1 MSTDDV
7 YEKLADK
14 MSNLAIKNPLTKEF
28 RKILEA
34 LYTPEEAEILLTF
47 NMPMVDRFT
56 AKKIAKK
63 LKRPQEEVEPL
74 LLEMARKQ
82 RVFCIEQKAGGKVK
96 KFYSLFPLVPGVFEF
111 FFANHKRILTEE
123 KELAKMFADEFDK
136 YYMLGFSAEIVG
148 SNYPL
153 VRVILDQKNIDK
165 TVKKGKGKI
174 LNVNEVVED
183 EMKYDILIFDQIKK
197 MLEQEE
203 KIATLDC
210 CCKIYKAINDNDS
223 ILEMDCSNGLPV
235 NDNKIPVNKDG
246 KQVHDYPINVC
257 MVCGF
262 AADYCVQQGF
272 ARYVNKQEALEIV
285 RRGSEAGLV
294 HSVQNTRED
303 GSMICNCDPECC
315 ISLRVLS
322 KFRNPAAIASSN
334 FRPEYEKNACTFC
347 EICVEKCPMKAL
359 QHHYGHEK
367 DKSDERIMI
376 NEELCIGCGTCAFN
390 CPSGAMTMI
399 KKYSKVPSKDF
410 GDMAGNFMKERV
422 H

>member
-1 MSTDDV
+1 MTEEDI

-14 MSNLAIKNPLTKEF
+14 MSQLAIKNPLTKEF

-34 LYTPEEAEILLTF
+34 LYTTEEAEILLAF
-47 NMPMVDRFT
+47 NLPMADRYT

-63 LKRPQEEVEPL
+63 LNKPLEEVEPL
-74 LLEMARKQ
+74 LVEMARKQ
-82 RVFCIEQKAGGKVK
+82 RVFCVEREVNGKMK
-96 KFYSLFPLVPGVFEF
+96 NYYSLFPLVPGVFEF

-136 YYMLGFSAEIVG
+136 YYIKGFASEMVG

-153 VRVILDQKNIDK
+153 VRVILDQRNIDK
-165 TVKKGKGKI
+165 TVKNGKGKI
-174 LNVNEVVED
+174 LDVNEMVSE

-197 MLEQEE
+197 MLEKED

-223 ILEMDCSNGLPV
+223 ILEMDCTNGLPV
-235 NDNKIPVNKDG
+235 NDNKIPVTKDG
-246 KQVHDYPINVC
+246 KQIYKYPINVC

-272 ARYVNKQEALEIV
+272 ARYVNKDEALEIV

-315 ISLRVLS
+315 ISLRVLA

-334 FRPEYEKNACTFC
+334 FRPEYDKTNCTFC
-347 EICVEKCPMKAL
+347 ETCLGKCPMKAI
-359 QHHYGHEK
+359 QHHYGHKK
-367 DKSDERIMI
+367 DKSDENVMI
-376 NEELCIGCGTCAFN
+376 NEQLCIGCGACAFN
-390 CPSGAMTMI
+390 CPSGAITMI
-399 KKYSKVPSKDF
+399 KKFSKVPSKDF
-410 GDMAGNFMKERV
+410 GEMAMNFMKERV